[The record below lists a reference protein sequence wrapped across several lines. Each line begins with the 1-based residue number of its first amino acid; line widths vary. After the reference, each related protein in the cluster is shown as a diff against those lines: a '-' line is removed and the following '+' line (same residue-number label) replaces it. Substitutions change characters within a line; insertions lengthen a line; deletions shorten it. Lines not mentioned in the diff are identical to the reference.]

1 MWNRGKLVIVG
12 ILGVAVIAAGFSV
25 WYHYRNQ
32 QRALKFWG
40 PTTAM
45 LIAEAP
51 HAHAI
56 VLDQALGGTSADD
69 AGSQAPAEPQAGD
82 APREPPASI
91 EFAGITWKG
100 LHSKNVVPA
109 RGISNVRRALVL
121 DMTYDWKS
129 PPPLDDPQWQY
140 ALEFNNGRYWATV
153 LFDFDSRQVALT
165 NGKKTALLDPDA
177 NEELRD
183 FFAEQFPDEP
193 AAAMDEAAEKSN
205 DDSGDKPAVPGANP
219 PPVQPSAPP
228 DEPRSPSERPAD
240 KPGDASAA
248 GAAPEK

>member
-1 MWNRGKLVIVG
+1 MWNRGKLVIVSM
-12 ILGVAVIAAGFSV
+12 LGVAVIAAGFSV

-51 HAHAI
+51 HAQAI
-56 VLDQALGGTSADD
+56 ALGESSGGTSADD
-69 AGSQAPAEPQAGD
+69 GGGQATAAPQAAD
-82 APREPPASI
+82 TPREPPASI
-91 EFAGITWKG
+91 DFGGSSWKV
-100 LHSKNVVPA
+100 LHSKNVIPA

-177 NEELRD
+177 NEELCD

-193 AAAMDEAAEKSN
+193 ATAADEAAEKSN
-205 DDSGDKPAVPGANP
+205 DGSGDKPAVPGANQ
-219 PPVQPSAPP
+219 PPVQPPAQP
-228 DEPRSPSERPAD
+228 DDPRSPSERPAD
-240 KPGDASAA
+240 KPGGTPAP
-248 GAAPEK
+248 GATQVK